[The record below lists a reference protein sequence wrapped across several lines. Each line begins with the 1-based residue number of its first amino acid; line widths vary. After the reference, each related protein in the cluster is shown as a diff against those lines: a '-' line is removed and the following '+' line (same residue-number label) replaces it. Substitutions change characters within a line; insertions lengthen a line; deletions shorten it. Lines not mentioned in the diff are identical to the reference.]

1 MAGGG
6 IMLKQTLDAYLSV
19 RHAAGFE
26 LRVPAILLRSFVRFA
41 QNRGQ
46 SYVTTQTAFDWAA
59 MAPSKAQ
66 RHYRLKALIRFAKY
80 ARTDDARH
88 EVPPDSFFGHHRR
101 RPPPF
106 IFTPTDID
114 RLLQAASRLG
124 PEGSLRPYMYRTLFA
139 LLACTGLRISE
150 ALALRF
156 GDITP
161 DGMLI
166 RKTKFRKARLV
177 CLHETAVDGLED
189 YLIRRRRV
197 GGADN
202 HVFISLRGQGIR
214 YYTVYETFRSLVQVL
229 GLEPEKGRPRPKL
242 HSLRHTFA
250 VRVLEA
256 CPQGRDRINRHMLA
270 LSTYLGHARVTDTY
284 WYLEATPQLMADI
297 ADTCERFTK
306 GDIL

>member
-1 MAGGG
+1 MAGGD
-6 IMLKQTLDAYLSV
+6 IMLKQTLDAYLKV

-41 QNRGQ
+41 QDRGH
-46 SYVTTQTAFDWAA
+46 SHVTTQTAFDWAA

-80 ARTDDARH
+80 AKADDARH
-88 EVPPDSFFGHHRR
+88 EIPPENLFGHHRR
-101 RPPPF
+101 RPTPF

-161 DGMLI
+161 DGLLI

-189 YLIRRRRV
+189 YLIRRRHV
-197 GGADN
+197 GGDKGFAITPFMRLFDPWHRPWDLSQKRVD
-202 HVFISLRGQGIR
+202 HVQSFI
-214 YYTVYETFRSLVQVL
+214 V
-229 GLEPEKGRPRPKL
+229 
-242 HSLRHTFA
+242 
-250 VRVLEA
+250 
-256 CPQGRDRINRHMLA
+256 
-270 LSTYLGHARVTDTY
+270 
-284 WYLEATPQLMADI
+284 
-297 ADTCERFTK
+297 
-306 GDIL
+306 

>member
-1 MAGGG
+1 
-6 IMLKQTLDAYLSV
+6 MLKQTLDAYLAV
-19 RHAAGFE
+19 RHAVGYE
-26 LRVPAILLRSFVRFA
+26 LRVPAILLRSFLRFA
-41 QNRGQ
+41 QDRGD
-46 SYVTTQTAFDWAA
+46 SHVTNQTAFDWAA
-59 MAPSKAQ
+59 MAASKAQ
-66 RHYRLKALIRFAKY
+66 RQYRLKALIRFAKY
-80 ARTDDARH
+80 AKANDARH

-106 IFTPTDID
+106 IFTPTDIS
-114 RLLQAASRLG
+114 RLLEAASRLG
-124 PEGSLRPYMYRTLFA
+124 PTGSLRPHMYRTLFA

-156 GDITP
+156 DDIIP
-161 DGMLI
+161 DGLLI

-197 GGADN
+197 GGADD
-202 HVFISLRGQGIR
+202 HVFISLRGQGIN
-214 YYTVYETFRSLVQVL
+214 YYTVYKTFRSLVRAL
-229 GLEPEKGRPRPKL
+229 GLEPETGRPRPNI

-256 CPQGRDRINRHMLA
+256 CPQSRDRINRHMLA

-297 ADTCERFTK
+297 ADTYERFTK
-306 GDIL
+306 GDIP

>member
-1 MAGGG
+1 MAGGD
-6 IMLKQTLDAYLSV
+6 IMLKQTLDVYLTV
-19 RHAAGFE
+19 RHAVGYE

-41 QNRGQ
+41 QDRGH
-46 SYVTTQTAFDWAA
+46 SHVTAQTAFDWAA

-66 RHYRLKALIRFAKY
+66 RQYRLKALIRFAKY
-80 ARTDDARH
+80 ARANDARH
-88 EVPPDSFFGHHRR
+88 EVPSDSFFGHHRR

-156 GDITP
+156 DDITS
-161 DGMLI
+161 DGLLV
-166 RKTKFRKARLV
+166 RETKFHKERLV
-177 CLHETAVDGLED
+177 PLHETAMDGLED

-202 HVFISLRGQGIR
+202 HVFISLRGQGVR
-214 YYTVYETFRSLVQVL
+214 YYTVYETFRSLVQAL
-229 GLEPEKGRPRPKL
+229 GLEPETARPRPNL

-270 LSTYLGHARVTDTY
+270 LSTYLGHARITDTY

-297 ADTCERFTK
+297 ADACERFTK
-306 GDIL
+306 GNIP

>member
-1 MAGGG
+1 MAGGD
-6 IMLKQTLDAYLSV
+6 IMLKQAIDAYLAV

-41 QNRGQ
+41 QDRGH
-46 SYVTTQTAFDWAA
+46 SHVATQTAIDWAA

-66 RHYRLKALIRFAKY
+66 RHYRLRALIRFARY
-80 ARTDDARH
+80 ARAYDARH
-88 EVPPDSFFGHHRR
+88 EIPPEDIFGHHRQ
-101 RPPPF
+101 RPIPF
-106 IFTPTDID
+106 IFTPADIG

-124 PEGSLRPYMYRTLFA
+124 PAGSLRPHMYRTLFA

-156 GDITP
+156 DDITP
-161 DGMLI
+161 DGLLI
-166 RKTKFRKARLV
+166 RKTKFHKDRLV
-177 CLHETAVDGLED
+177 PLHKTALDGLEH
-189 YLIRRRRV
+189 YLMRRRRV

-214 YYTVYETFRSLVQVL
+214 YYTVYETFRSLVQDL
-229 GLEPEKGRPRPKL
+229 ELEPETGRPRPNL

-270 LSTYLGHARVTDTY
+270 LSTYLGHARVADTY
-284 WYLEATPQLMADI
+284 WYLEATPQLMVDI
-297 ADTCERFTK
+297 ADACELFTK
-306 GDIL
+306 GDKP

>member
-1 MAGGG
+1 MAGGD
-6 IMLKQTLDAYLSV
+6 IMLKQTLDAYLAV

-41 QNRGQ
+41 QDRGH
-46 SYVTTQTAFDWAA
+46 SHVTTQTAFDWAA

-80 ARTDDARH
+80 ARADDARH
-88 EVPPDSFFGHHRR
+88 EVPPDSLFGHHRR

-124 PEGSLRPYMYRTLFA
+124 PEGSLRPCMYRTLFA

-161 DGMLI
+161 DGLLI

-197 GGADN
+197 GGADD
-202 HVFISLRGQGIR
+202 HVFISLRGQGLR
-214 YYTVYETFRSLVQVL
+214 YYTVYETFRSLLQAL
-229 GLEPEKGRPRPKL
+229 GLEPETGRPRPNL

-250 VRVLEA
+250 VRLLEA

-297 ADTCERFTK
+297 ADTCQRFTE
-306 GDIL
+306 GDIP